1 MLPSIPYLRLALAAL
16 AAIAVVAAFAYT
28 YQSGYSR
35 AAASW
40 QAKYELREAQIR
52 QQTADEKIRQAQAN
66 AEAAL
71 LSAARIARLQADNA
85 ARDQRIKEL
94 SDEADADPDRDHA
107 CLSDGSRLRI
117 DAIH

>member
-1 MLPSIPYLRLALAAL
+1 MFPSIPYFRLIIAGVAAL
-16 AAIAVVAAFAYT
+16 AIAFGLYLVYDA
-28 YQSGYSR
+28 GYSR
-35 AAASW
+35 AAVKW
-40 QAKYELREAQIR
+40 EAKYELREAQIR

-85 ARDQRIKEL
+85 ARDQKIKEL
-94 SDEADADPDRDHA
+94 SDEADADPDRDNA